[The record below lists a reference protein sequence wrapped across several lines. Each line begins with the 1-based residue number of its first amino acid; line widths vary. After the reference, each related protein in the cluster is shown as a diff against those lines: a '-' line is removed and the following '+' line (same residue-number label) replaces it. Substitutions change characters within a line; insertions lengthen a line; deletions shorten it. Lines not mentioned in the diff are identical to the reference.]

1 MGSHQSCFDPL
12 DSLLMVGATAK
23 SKFTLT
29 ANALTLSRIVFAPF
43 VAALVLQMNPRWL
56 TFVLTWILGITD
68 RIDGDLAR
76 KIGPTKAGAFLDTL
90 ADKILL
96 LFLGYALVI
105 QGAFGIIPMSIIAVR
120 EVGMMIYR
128 SYWQRYGLSL
138 PARPSGKYK
147 AVVQGLAIVAAMF
160 PPLRG
165 SHWVIDVMLWVA
177 VAFTLVSAA
186 QYIID
191 GQKALKDK
199 L

>member
-1 MGSHQSCFDPL
+1 MQSAPA
-12 DSLLMVGATAK
+12 M
-23 SKFTLT
+23 SKFTVT
-29 ANALTLSRIVFAPF
+29 ANLLTLSRIVFAPV
-43 VAALVLQMNPRWL
+43 VAFLVLQENPSWL
-56 TFVLTWILGITD
+56 TFALTWILGITD

-76 KIGPTKAGAFLDTL
+76 KSGPTKAGAFLDTL

-96 LFLGYALVI
+96 LFLGYALVS
-105 QGAFGIIPMSIIAVR
+105 QGAFFWLPMTIIAIR
-120 EVGMMIYR
+120 EVGMMVYR

-160 PPLRG
+160 PPFG
-165 SHWVIDVMLWVA
+165 GDHIAIDIMLWIA
-177 VAFTLVSAA
+177 VAFTVVSAL
-186 QYIID
+186 QYIVD